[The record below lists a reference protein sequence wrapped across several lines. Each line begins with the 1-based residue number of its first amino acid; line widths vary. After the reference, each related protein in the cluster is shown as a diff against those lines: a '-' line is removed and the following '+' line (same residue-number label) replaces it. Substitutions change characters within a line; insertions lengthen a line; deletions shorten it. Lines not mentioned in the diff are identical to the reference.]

1 MQNLLIIHNKY
12 SNFGGEDSNYESEV
26 ENLSKNYNVYEYTK
40 KNSNNINFGIVL
52 NLIFLTNIKANRDIA
67 KLIKK
72 K

>member
-40 KNSNNINFGIVL
+40 KNSNNINFG
-52 NLIFLTNIKANRDIA
+52 N
-67 KLIKK
+67 
-72 K
+72 